1 MFNVLTENN
10 DDHVKNFSFICRE
23 GKWSLAPAYDL
34 TLCKEGYHGE
44 HATSANNKGNPDIED
59 MLAVGESIRIPRRK
73 GMEIINHMINHCQEI
88 LSTRFEQLPLQF
100 SLSKQHDGTP
110 TYHTYR
116 RKFELRYPADNVLS
130 DNG

>member
-1 MFNVLTENN
+1 MHYPGFSPVLIWLRKRLIDRRNE
-10 DDHVKNFSFICRE
+10 DICPFLFGFSRDFSFICRE

-88 LSTRFEQLPLQF
+88 LSTRFE
-100 SLSKQHDGTP
+100 
-110 TYHTYR
+110 
-116 RKFELRYPADNVLS
+116 
-130 DNG
+130 